1 MTELNSSTWTRE
13 SPVSV
18 KAGRLT
24 VLDGARGYLLVMMF
38 VSHLTSVYG
47 TPLFWF
53 HHGEFS
59 AVMDAEFFIPLS
71 GFVCAISYA
80 RPFRRAGA
88 GASALAVLKRLRW
101 LYVYQVAVA
110 LMVFALVWTAWPDL
124 LVTGVT
130 PDFETSARVQ
140 VLQVMTF
147 ARQPHYLDILLIYM
161 LLMLFIPVA
170 QLLLFANRVRLFF
183 GILASCWLFS
193 RLGLDDQVLRLL
205 YTQGVDTRPYF
216 SLAGFFNPLSY
227 ALLFYGGF
235 YLGHRFSDEGL
246 AGFRADVV
254 PVSLRYFVLAC
265 VIIIGFAIADLL
277 PGVPGYIHSP
287 ARDRYS
293 EVALCSTLA
302 IAYAVYFLLNQPALP
317 EPIAS
322 LRSLI
327 SGVFRLPALVM
338 IGQNSLFF
346 YSLHVVMVYLAS
358 YAIAYWNLG
367 HSLLALLGVQIA
379 VVASAF
385 VLTALKKRLL
395 PGLP

>member
-1 MTELNSSTWTRE
+1 MTELNSSLWMRA
-13 SPVSV
+13 SPAPA

-80 RPFRRAGA
+80 RPFRRDGA

-110 LMVFALVWTAWPDL
+110 LMVFALVWAAWPDRL
-124 LVTGVT
+124 INGVA
-130 PDFETSARVQ
+130 PDFETSGRVQ

-161 LLMLFIPVA
+161 VLMLFIPVA
-170 QLLLFANRVRLFF
+170 QLMFFKNRVRLFF
-183 GILASCWLFS
+183 GILITCWLFS
-193 RLGLDDQVLRLL
+193 RLGLDDQVLNLL

-235 YLGHRFSDEGL
+235 YLGHRFSEKGL
-246 AGFRADVV
+246 AGFRANVV
-254 PVSLRYFVLAC
+254 PVSARYFLIAC
-265 VIIIGFAIADLL
+265 VVIAGFAIADLL
-277 PGVPGYIHSP
+277 PGVPDYIHSP

-302 IAYAVYFLLNQPALP
+302 IAYAVYFLLNQSALP
-317 EPIAS
+317 EPAAS
-322 LRSLI
+322 LRNLI
-327 SGVFRLPALVM
+327 SGIFSLPALVM

-358 YAIAYWNLG
+358 YAIADWNLG
-367 HSLLALLGVQIA
+367 DNLLAVLGVQIA
-379 VVASAF
+379 AVASAF
-385 VLTALKKRLL
+385 ALTDRKKRLL

>member
-1 MTELNSSTWTRE
+1 M
-13 SPVSV
+13 
-18 KAGRLT
+18 
-24 VLDGARGYLLVMMF
+24 LDGARGYLLVMMF

-110 LMVFALVWTAWPDL
+110 LIVFVLVRAAWPDRL
-124 LVTGVT
+124 INGVV
-130 PDFETSARVQ
+130 PDFDTPAGVQ
-140 VLQVMTF
+140 ILQAMTF
-147 ARQPHYLDILLIYM
+147 ARQPYYLDILLVYM
-161 LLMLFIPVA
+161 VLMLFIPVA

-183 GILASCWLFS
+183 GILISCWLFS
-193 RLGLDDQVLRLL
+193 RLGFDDQVLNQL
-205 YTQGVDTRPYF
+205 YSHGVDTRPYF
-216 SLAGFFNPLSY
+216 SLAGYFNPLSY

-235 YLGHRFSDEGL
+235 YLGHRFSEKGL
-246 AGFRADVV
+246 TGFRADVV
-254 PVSLRYFVLAC
+254 PVSFRYFVIAG
-265 VIIIGFAIADLL
+265 VIIAGFAVADLL
-277 PGVPGYIHSP
+277 PGVPDYFHSP
-287 ARDRYS
+287 ERDRYS

-302 IAYAVYFLLNQPALP
+302 ISYAIYFLLNRSGLG
-317 EPIAS
+317 EPVAS
-322 LRSLI
+322 LRNIL
-327 SGVFRLPALVM
+327 SGLFRLPALVM

-346 YSLHVVMVYLAS
+346 YSTHVVMVYLAS
-358 YAIAYWNLG
+358 YVIAFWNMG
-367 HSLLALLGVQIA
+367 NNLLAVLGIQIA
-379 VVASAF
+379 VIVTAF
-385 VLTALKKRLL
+385 VVTALKKRLL

>member
-338 IGQNSLFF
+338 ICQNSLFF
-346 YSLHVVMVYLAS
+346 FSLHVVMVYLAS